1 MLRFDPPDLS
11 DLISLALAEDSPHGD
26 VTTEAIVGRD
36 TFGSARL
43 LAREAMVVC
52 GLNLFSELLA
62 TVDPRVEVELMAVDG
77 HRSLGADEELARV
90 TGPLRAIL
98 TGERP
103 ALNMVQRLSG
113 IATLTR
119 RHVDR
124 IADLSP
130 RLVDTRKTTPGLR
143 AAEKYAVR
151 VGGGHNHRF
160 SLSDGVMIKDNHIAA
175 AGGIAE
181 AVHRAR
187 ARCHHL
193 MHIQVE
199 VESLDQANEAVDAGA
214 RVLLL
219 DNFDVDGLAA
229 VVTALRQRPEDLVL
243 EASGGINL
251 DTVRPVAETGVD
263 VISCGGLVH
272 QAVWKDVSL
281 AVDPRIEE

>member
-1 MLRFDPPDLS
+1 MLRFDPPNLS
-11 DLISLALAEDSPHGD
+11 QIIATALAEDSPFGD
-26 VTTEAIVGRD
+26 VTTDAIVDRD
-36 TFGSARL
+36 IFGSARL

-52 GLNLFSELLA
+52 GLHAFEEVLA
-62 TVDPRVEVELMAVDG
+62 TVDSRVEVELLVVDG

-103 ALNMVQRLSG
+103 ALNLVQRLSG

-124 IADLSP
+124 IADLDA

-160 SLSDGVMIKDNHIAA
+160 SLSDGVMVKDNHIAA
-175 AGGIAE
+175 AGGITE
-181 AVHRAR
+181 AVTRAKGR
-187 ARCHHL
+187 VHHL
-193 MHIQVE
+193 LRVQVE
-199 VESLDQANEAVDAGA
+199 VESLAEAEEAVDAGA

-219 DNFDVDGLAA
+219 DNFSADDLADIVA
-229 VVTALRQRPEDLVL
+229 ALRDRPEVLVL
-243 EASGGINL
+243 EASGGIRL
-251 DTVRPVAETGVD
+251 DTVRGVAETGVD
-263 VISCGGLVH
+263 VISCGGIIH

-281 AVDPRIEE
+281 AVDPVPA

>member
-1 MLRFDPPDLS
+1 VLRFDPPDLS
-11 DLISLALAEDSPHGD
+11 RLIATALDEDNPSGD
-26 VTTEAIVGRD
+26 ITTDAIVGRD

-52 GLNLFSELLA
+52 GLHLFGQILA
-62 TVDPRVEVELMAVDG
+62 AVDPRVEVELLVVDG

-103 ALNMVQRLSG
+103 ALNLVQRLSG
-113 IATLTR
+113 IATRTR

-124 IADLSP
+124 IADLSA

-175 AGGIAE
+175 AGSITE
-181 AVHRAR
+181 AVRRAQ
-187 ARCHHL
+187 ARVHHL
-193 MHIQVE
+193 LRIQVE
-199 VESLDQANEAVDAGA
+199 VESLEEAHEAVDAGA

-219 DNFDVDGLAA
+219 DNFEASRLAEVVA
-229 VVTALRQRPEDLVL
+229 VLRARPETLIL
-243 EASGGINL
+243 EASGGIDL
-251 DTVRPVAETGVD
+251 TTIRSVAETGVD

-272 QAVWKDVSL
+272 QAAWKDVSL
-281 AVDPRIEE
+281 AVVREGA

>member
-1 MLRFDPPDLS
+1 MLRFDPPNLFQ
-11 DLISLALAEDSPHGD
+11 IIATALAEDSPFGD
-26 VTTEAIVGRD
+26 VTTDAIVDRD

-52 GLNLFSELLA
+52 GLHAFEQVLA
-62 TVDPRVEVELMAVDG
+62 TVDSRVEVELLVVDG

-103 ALNMVQRLSG
+103 ALNLVQRLSG

-124 IADLSP
+124 IADLDA

-160 SLSDGVMIKDNHIAA
+160 SLSDGVMVKDNHIAA
-175 AGGIAE
+175 AGGITK
-181 AVHRAR
+181 AVTRAKDR
-187 ARCHHL
+187 VHHL
-193 MHIQVE
+193 LRVQVE
-199 VESLDQANEAVDAGA
+199 VESLAEAEEAVDAGA

-219 DNFDVDGLAA
+219 DNFSAADLATI
-229 VVTALRQRPEDLVL
+229 VVALRDRPEVLVL
-243 EASGGINL
+243 EASGGIRL
-251 DTVRPVAETGVD
+251 DTVRGIAETGVD
-263 VISCGGLVH
+263 VISCGGIIH

-281 AVDPRIEE
+281 AVDPVPA

>member
-1 MLRFDPPDLS
+1 LLRFDPPNLS
-11 DLISLALAEDSPHGD
+11 QIIATALAEDSPFGD
-26 VTTEAIVGRD
+26 VTTDAIVDRD
-36 TFGSARL
+36 IFGSARL

-52 GLNLFSELLA
+52 GLHAFEEVLA
-62 TVDPRVEVELMAVDG
+62 TVDSVVDG

-103 ALNMVQRLSG
+103 ALNLVQRLSG

-124 IADLSP
+124 IADLDA

-160 SLSDGVMIKDNHIAA
+160 SLSDGVMVKDNHIAA
-175 AGGIAE
+175 AGGITE
-181 AVHRAR
+181 AVTRAKGR
-187 ARCHHL
+187 VHHL
-193 MHIQVE
+193 LRVQVE
-199 VESLDQANEAVDAGA
+199 VESLAEAEEAVDAGA

-219 DNFDVDGLAA
+219 DNFSADDLATI
-229 VVTALRQRPEDLVL
+229 VVALRDRPEVLVL
-243 EASGGINL
+243 EASGGIRL
-251 DTVRPVAETGVD
+251 DTVRGVAETGVD
-263 VISCGGLVH
+263 VISCGGIIH

-281 AVDPRIEE
+281 AVDPVPA

>member
-11 DLISLALAEDSPHGD
+11 RLIATALAEDNPSGD
-26 VTTEAIVGRD
+26 ITTNAIVGRD
-36 TFGSARL
+36 TFGTARL

-52 GLNLFSELLA
+52 GLQVFGEVLA
-62 TVDPRVEVELMAVDG
+62 TIDPRVEVEALVVDG

-103 ALNMVQRLSG
+103 ALNLVQRLSG

-124 IADLSP
+124 IADLP
-130 RLVDTRKTTPGLR
+130 ARLVDTRKTTPGLR

-151 VGGGHNHRF
+151 VGGGYNHRF

-175 AGGIAE
+175 AGGITE
-181 AVHRAR
+181 AVRMALDR
-187 ARCHHL
+187 VHHL
-193 MHIQVE
+193 AQVQVE
-199 VESLDQANEAVDAGA
+199 VESLAEACEAVDAGA

-219 DNFDVDGLAA
+219 DNFDAPRLAE
-229 VVTALRQRPEDLVL
+229 VVRALRERPEVLTL
-243 EASGGINL
+243 EASGGIDL
-251 DTVRPVAETGVD
+251 SSIRGVAETGVD
-263 VISCGGLVH
+263 VISCGGIVH

-281 AVDPRIEE
+281 AVDATSA

>member
-1 MLRFDPPDLS
+1 VLRFDPPDLS
-11 DLISLALAEDSPHGD
+11 RVVATALAEDSPSGD
-26 VTTEAIVGRD
+26 LTSDAIIDRD
-36 TFGSARL
+36 TFGEARL

-52 GLNLFSELLA
+52 GLHAFDQVLA
-62 TVDPRVEVELMAVDG
+62 AVDPRVEVELLVGDG

-103 ALNMVQRLSG
+103 GLNLVQRLSG

-124 IADLSP
+124 IEDLTA

-181 AVHRAR
+181 AVKRAR
-187 ARCHHL
+187 DRVHHL
-193 MHIQVE
+193 LQVQVE
-199 VESLDQANEAVDAGA
+199 VESLAQAEEAVDAGA

-219 DNFDVDGLAA
+219 DNFDVDGLAEI
-229 VVTALRQRPEDLVL
+229 VTALRSRPEALVL
-243 EASGGINL
+243 EASGGIRL
-251 DTVRPVAETGVD
+251 DTVRAVAETGVD
-263 VISCGGLVH
+263 VISCGGIIH

-281 AVDPRIEE
+281 AVDTEPA

>member
-1 MLRFDPPDLS
+1 VLRFDPPDLS
-11 DLISLALAEDSPHGD
+11 RLIATALAEDSPSGD
-26 VTTEAIVGRD
+26 VTTDAIVDRD

-52 GLNLFSELLA
+52 GLHAFEELLA
-62 TVDPRVEVELMAVDG
+62 SVDPRVEVELLVVDG

-103 ALNMVQRLSG
+103 ALNIVQRLSG

-124 IADLSP
+124 IADLSA

-151 VGGGHNHRF
+151 VGGGHNHRS

-175 AGGIAE
+175 AGGITP
-181 AVHRAR
+181 AVERAR
-187 ARCHHL
+187 SRVHHL
-193 MHIQVE
+193 LQIQVE
-199 VESLDQANEAVDAGA
+199 VETRAEADEAVDAGA

-219 DNFDVDGLAA
+219 DNFDVDGLAEIVA
-229 VVTALRQRPEDLVL
+229 TLRARPESLVL
-243 EASGGINL
+243 EASGGISL
-251 DTVRPVAETGVD
+251 DTVRGVAETGVD
-263 VISCGGLVH
+263 VISCGGIVH

-281 AVDPRIEE
+281 AVDADGA

>member
-1 MLRFDPPDLS
+1 MLRFDPPDLTG
-11 DLISLALAEDSPHGD
+11 LIAAALAEDSPHGD

-62 TVDPRVEVELMAVDG
+62 TVDPRVEVELFAVDG
-77 HRSLGADEELARV
+77 HRSLGADEELARI

-103 ALNMVQRLSG
+103 ALNLVQRLSG

-124 IADLSP
+124 IADLSA

-175 AGGIAE
+175 AGSIGE
-181 AVHRAR
+181 AVRRAKGR
-187 ARCHHL
+187 VHHL
-193 MHIQVE
+193 MHVQVE
-199 VESLDQANEAVDAGA
+199 VESLDDATEAIEAGA

-219 DNFDVDGLAA
+219 DNFDVEGLGRT
-229 VVTALRQRPEDLVL
+229 VEALRARPEALVL
-243 EASGGINL
+243 EASGGITL
-251 DTVRPVAETGVD
+251 ETVRPVAETGVD
-263 VISCGGLVH
+263 VISCGGIVH
-272 QAVWKDVSL
+272 QAVWKDVAL
-281 AVDPRIEE
+281 AVDPRAEE

>member
-11 DLISLALAEDSPHGD
+11 RLIATALAEDSPSGD
-26 VTTEAIVGRD
+26 VTTDAIVDRD

-52 GLNLFSELLA
+52 GLHAFEELLA
-62 TVDPRVEVELMAVDG
+62 SVDPRVEVELLVVDG

-103 ALNMVQRLSG
+103 ALNIVQRLSG

-124 IADLSP
+124 IADLSA

-151 VGGGHNHRF
+151 VGGGHNHRS

-175 AGGIAE
+175 AGGITP
-181 AVHRAR
+181 AVERAR
-187 ARCHHL
+187 SRVHHL
-193 MHIQVE
+193 LQIQVE
-199 VESLDQANEAVDAGA
+199 VETRAEADEAVDAGA

-219 DNFDVDGLAA
+219 DNFDVDGLAEIVA
-229 VVTALRQRPEDLVL
+229 TLRARPESLVL
-243 EASGGINL
+243 EASGGISL
-251 DTVRPVAETGVD
+251 DTVRGVAETGVD
-263 VISCGGLVH
+263 VISCGGIVH

-281 AVDPRIEE
+281 AVDADGA